1 MENSPEFVSYKK
13 VLIFGAAGSGKTTLT
28 RYIEKGSFSNETH
41 TENSKNNNLVNFL

>member
-13 VLIFGAAGSGKTTLT
+13 VLIFGAVGSGKTTLT

-41 TENSKNNNLVNFL
+41 TENGKNNNLVNFL